1 MKKLISLL
9 IVGILLSMIIFFES
23 RVSMP
28 AAIFTINGQIV
39 PTVQGSY
46 CWDGVLQSVCSDA
59 PTPEIVWK
67 EKEIE
72 AVYVHPGDRVKLTF
86 TRTPFENSINVANW
100 SNDQE
105 NTAVL
110 DGNYLVL
117 PEKRGVYIYV
127 VSAKWER
134 GSSAFTFI
142 VEVEGRDEAKNFT

>member
-9 IVGILLSMIIFFES
+9 MVGILLSMIIFFES

-28 AAIFTINGQIV
+28 ATIFTINGQIV

-46 CWDGVLQSVCSDA
+46 CWDGVLQSVCSDSL
-59 PTPEIVWK
+59 TPEILLK
-67 EKEIE
+67 ENEIE
-72 AVYVHPGDRVKLTF
+72 TVFVHPGDRVKLKF
-86 TRTPFENSINVANW
+86 TRTPFENSINVSNW

-105 NTAVL
+105 NKAIL

-134 GSSAFTFI
+134 GSLVFSFM
-142 VEVEGRDEAKNFT
+142 VEVE